1 MYAEVYANIY
11 KAFYQFI
18 GGKSISDKK
27 YSVLQEELSRNR
39 TEKKIRKRFKRREK
53 VEFHLNA
60 NLEFA
65 NFMIIWNSRNFY
77 KQRFFSTQPQS

>member
-27 YSVLQEELSRNR
+27 YSVLQEELSRNK
-39 TEKKIRKRFKRREK
+39 TEKKNQKTF
-53 VEFHLNA
+53 
-60 NLEFA
+60 
-65 NFMIIWNSRNFY
+65 
-77 KQRFFSTQPQS
+77 